1 MIPAIEA
8 ERIPLERAGKVIK
21 SGRKTPEIDVKW
33 KQYSGRSP
41 GKSTRKMS
49 EVTGKKSEN
58 FWLEYCFDVPLISSV
73 FLQEPVR
80 TC

>member
-33 KQYSGRSP
+33 KQYSGRFP
-41 GKSTRKMS
+41 GESTRKWS

-58 FWLEYCFDVPLISSV
+58 FWLEYYFDVPLISGV
-73 FLQEPVR
+73 FLQEPAR
-80 TC
+80 TS